1 MALHDQPSQIKVAII
16 GTGLAGLTTA
26 HLLHN
31 DAARR
36 FHVTLFEQAET
47 LAFDGASV
55 AVRDDETGLVERLDL
70 PMRACAG
77 GYYANL
83 LRMYNYLGIP
93 LHPVRFLFVFARA
106 LSCCSELSEALTP
119 QQAGSVTG
127 SYFIHASNLHQTPP
141 PRPTTR
147 HPLAY
152 VAETLFLIIC
162 YCWFTAACFFVPPLA
177 ISHNTQTGG
186 ETVAQYLDRIWLPQ
200 RYVSHYLLPLM
211 SSVATCSHN
220 DFLAFPA
227 SDLIN
232 YKKLSHGQQHYTVC
246 GGVQQVQSKL
256 AKGLRDI
263 RLASRVLSLQA
274 TNGCVLVRYMSR
286 RASHSQPIL
295 EECLFDRV
303 VLAVSPDVAA
313 SLFRPLAA
321 VLGQF
326 PTKRVESSVLSPK
339 SHVFTVVQANEKAAT
354 HCMHHNSNVSPAQ
367 VITLRTS
374 LSKHESTTEAL
385 HALPSGLLVQTCPLS
400 PNQDSACL
408 LQTAKFTRTLRTP
421 QSKAATLSIVQGAA
435 SGDEG
440 AWTNGQDNVWL
451 AGSWCWDGMV
461 LLEGCVISA
470 MRVARDC
477 GVEIP
482 W

>member
-1 MALHDQPSQIKVAII
+1 MALHHQPNQISVAIV

-26 HLLHN
+26 HLLHG

-36 FHVTLFEQAET
+36 YHVTLFEQAET

-55 AVRDDETGLVERLDL
+55 AVRDGKTGLVERLDL

-83 LRMYNYLGIP
+83 LRLYDYLGVP

-106 LSCCSELSEALTP
+106 LSCCSQLSEAVSP

-127 SYFIHASNLHQTPP
+127 SYFVHASNLHRTPP
-141 PRPTTR
+141 PRPTSR

-162 YCWFTAACFFVPPLA
+162 YCWFTAACFLLPPLVTCQNA
-177 ISHNTQTGG
+177 QTGG

-232 YKKLSHGQQHYTVC
+232 YKKLSHGQQHFTVC
-246 GGVQQVQSKL
+246 GGVQQVQSRL
-256 AKGLRDI
+256 AKGLQDI
-263 RLASRVLSLQA
+263 RLACRVLSLEA
-274 TNGCVLVRYMSR
+274 TNGRVLVRCMSR

-295 EECLFDRV
+295 EEHLFDRV

-313 SLFRPLAA
+313 SLFRPLAP

-339 SHVFTVVQANEKAAT
+339 SQAFTVVQADENAAT
-354 HCMHHNSNVSPAQ
+354 HCMHHSGKVSPAQ

-374 LSKHESTTEAL
+374 LSKHESRTEAL
-385 HALPSGLLVQTCPLS
+385 HAMPSGLLVQTCPVS
-400 PNQDSACL
+400 PNQDSASL
-408 LQTAKFTRTLRTP
+408 LRTAKFTRTLRTP
-421 QSKAATLSIVQGAA
+421 QSKAATLSILNGAA
-435 SGDEG
+435 PGDKG
-440 AWTNGQDNVWL
+440 AWSNGQDNVWL
-451 AGSWCWDGMV
+451 TGSWCWDGMV
-461 LLEGCVISA
+461 LLEGCVVSA